1 MESPDLGVFAGA
13 SDDIVNGGLL
23 QPAHDSQFIDGD
35 SVFRAQRPNAHGEQF
50 WVSHDFAPEIEV
62 LPVDSWIYDSR
73 RRSGIYL
80 CIVDM
85 RKEVG

>member
-1 MESPDLGVFAGA
+1 MEGPDLGIFAGA

-50 WVSHDFAPEIEV
+50 
-62 LPVDSWIYDSR
+62 
-73 RRSGIYL
+73 
-80 CIVDM
+80 
-85 RKEVG
+85 